1 MKLPGNPEC
10 CWTAVAPQTSYAQ
23 LKASGSSDVAIVG
36 AGIVG
41 LTAAH
46 LLRSAGL
53 TVSILEAR
61 RVGRQVTGRSTAK
74 ITSQHALIYRHL
86 IDSFGLELARQ
97 YADAN
102 RAGCRQI
109 GSWVRD
115 LGIACAFEDK
125 DAYVYTEDA
134 SRLAEIESEADAAR
148 SVGFEAEVL
157 AKAPLPFATA
167 GALRFPRQAQFNPA
181 EYLIGLAKVIGSAG
195 GTIFENTMVT
205 SIDKGDRWQV
215 ESGGT
220 VIEADHVV
228 IATNLPMAG
237 PVAFDERTRPRCHV
251 AMAFRATPQTA
262 IDGMFIGIDEP
273 THSLRWG
280 RDAQGPLLVALGPTF
295 YTGHDGDVAE
305 RFRQLES
312 WVRHN
317 LPVEEAAWRW
327 VNEDFNTA
335 DRVPYVGVPSAE
347 TENFYIATGFNGWGI
362 SNGTAAGM
370 LIADQIL
377 KRPNPWAQLYDPSR
391 PSPKGFNK
399 GGDTQSRVRA
409 LADILPGEGGVLT
422 VGEEDVAVWKED
434 DGTPHA
440 FSASCTHKGCTL
452 TWNNADR
459 TWDCPCHGSIFSA
472 DGVVIHGPAVTPLAP
487 HALPPD

>member
-1 MKLPGNPEC
+1 MKLSGKPEC
-10 CWTAVAPQTSYAQ
+10 CWSDAAPATSYPRLQTS
-23 LKASGSSDVAIVG
+23 GSTDVVVVG

-41 LTAAH
+41 LTAAY

-53 TVSILEAR
+53 SVALLEAR

-74 ITSQHALIYRHL
+74 ITSQHALIYRYL
-86 IDSFGLELARQ
+86 IDSFSLATARQ
-97 YADAN
+97 YAEAN

-109 GSWVRD
+109 RSWVKD
-115 LGIACAFEDK
+115 LRIACELEEK
-125 DAYVYTEDA
+125 DAYVYTRDV

-148 SVGFEAEVL
+148 SVGFDAAVL
-157 AKAPLPFATA
+157 AKAPLPFETA
-167 GALRFPRQAQFNPA
+167 GALCFPHEAQFNPA
-181 EYLIGLAKVIGSAG
+181 QYLIGLAAAFASAG
-195 GTIFENTMVT
+195 GTLFEHSLVT
-205 SIDKGDRWQV
+205 SVDRKGRWQIT
-215 ESGGT
+215 SGGA
-220 VIEADHVV
+220 VLEAEHVV

-251 AMAFRATPQTA
+251 AMAFRAKPGAA

-273 THSLRWG
+273 THSLRMG

-295 YTGHDGDVAE
+295 TTGHDGDVAG
-305 RFRQLES
+305 RFCQLES

-327 VNEDFNTA
+327 VNEDYNTA
-335 DRVPYVGVPSAE
+335 DRVPYVGVPSDE

-370 LIADQIL
+370 LIADRIL
-377 KRPNPWAQLYDPSR
+377 GRSNPWVSLYDPRR
-391 PSPKGFNK
+391 PSPKNFNL

-409 LADILPGEGGVLT
+409 LGDILPGEGGVLKI
-422 VGEEDVAVWKED
+422 GKEDVAVWKEE
-434 DGTPHA
+434 DGTLHA

-472 DGVVIHGPAVTPLAP
+472 DGSIIHGPAGEPLAP
-487 HALPPD
+487 RPLPPR